1 MVIFVILIFHK
12 LQILADWNRAHA
24 KLAKFSTLFKSHAG
38 GISEKLGVPKGIEGL
53 SKENVF
59 YITAKVGK

>member
-1 MVIFVILIFHK
+1 MVIFVIPIFHK

-38 GISEKLGVPKGIEGL
+38 GISEKLGVP
-53 SKENVF
+53 
-59 YITAKVGK
+59 TAHGRLGFIQKLRLQEEVGS